1 MLAGPRHK
9 NDLTLTSPGGF
20 THHTQINISFM
31 VGVKRFIKVDNKV
44 QYVYMRGNQRFVNS
58 AGILE
63 FNTWRYYINN
73 KGCFSFKGKGI
84 EDNYYL
90 LRPIN
95 LLDGTQVKSR
105 KLFWRA
111 NAEAELIWGTDYI
124 IGSHQHRYL
133 VFTLFSKRNLPSK
146 FN

>member
-1 MLAGPRHK
+1 MR
-9 NDLTLTSPGGF
+9 
-20 THHTQINISFM
+20 
-31 VGVKRFIKVDNKV
+31 VKWLIKKDNKD
-44 QYVYMRGNQRFVNS
+44 QYVCMRSNQRLANS

-105 KLFWRA
+105 KSFWRA
-111 NAEAELIWGTDYI
+111 NAEAELIWGRDYI
-124 IGSHQHRYL
+124 IGSHQAAVSLAKGIYHP
-133 VFTLFSKRNLPSK
+133 NLIEIADREIISDTIRHGAL
-146 FN
+146 

>member
-1 MLAGPRHK
+1 
-9 NDLTLTSPGGF
+9 
-20 THHTQINISFM
+20 M
-31 VGVKRFIKVDNKV
+31 VRVKRLIKVDNKN
-44 QYVYMRGNQRFVNS
+44 QYVYMQGNQRFVNS

-63 FNTWRYYINN
+63 FNTWRYYINY

-105 KLFWRA
+105 KLFWQA

-124 IGSHQHRYL
+124 IGSHQAAVSLAKGIYHP
-133 VFTLFSKRNLPSK
+133 NLIETADREIISDTIRHGLL
-146 FN
+146 

>member
-1 MLAGPRHK
+1 MR
-9 NDLTLTSPGGF
+9 
-20 THHTQINISFM
+20 
-31 VGVKRFIKVDNKV
+31 VKWSIRIENKDR
-44 QYVYMRGNQRFVNS
+44 YVYMRSNQRLANS

-73 KGCFSFKGKGI
+73 KGCFSFKLKGI

-105 KLFWRA
+105 KSFWRA
-111 NAEAELIWGTDYI
+111 
-124 IGSHQHRYL
+124 
-133 VFTLFSKRNLPSK
+133 SKRRGRTYLGNRLY
-146 FN
+146 NR

>member
-1 MLAGPRHK
+1 MR
-9 NDLTLTSPGGF
+9 
-20 THHTQINISFM
+20 
-31 VGVKRFIKVDNKV
+31 VKRFIKVDNKD
-44 QYVYMRGNQRFVNS
+44 QHIYMRSNQRLANS

-105 KLFWRA
+105 KSFWRA
-111 NAEAELIWGTDYI
+111 NAEAELIWGTD
-124 IGSHQHRYL
+124 GSHQIAKGIYHP
-133 VFTLFSKRNLPSK
+133 TLIETADREIISDTIRHGLL
-146 FN
+146 

>member
-1 MLAGPRHK
+1 
-9 NDLTLTSPGGF
+9 
-20 THHTQINISFM
+20 M
-31 VGVKRFIKVDNKV
+31 VRVKRLIRIDNTV
-44 QYVYMRGNQRFVNS
+44 THVYMRSNQRFVNS

-90 LRPIN
+90 LRPIY

-105 KLFWRA
+105 KLFWQA

-124 IGSHQHRYL
+124 IGSHQAAVSLAKGIYHP
-133 VFTLFSKRNLPSK
+133 NLIETADREIISDTIRHGAL
-146 FN
+146 

>member
-1 MLAGPRHK
+1 MR
-9 NDLTLTSPGGF
+9 
-20 THHTQINISFM
+20 
-31 VGVKRFIKVDNKV
+31 VKRFIKVDNKD
-44 QYVYMRGNQRFVNS
+44 QHIYMRSNQRLANS

-105 KLFWRA
+105 KSFWRA
-111 NAEAELIWGTDYI
+111 NAEAELIWGRDYI
-124 IGSHQHRYL
+124 IGSHQAAVSLAKGIYHP
-133 VFTLFSKRNLPSK
+133 NLIETADREIISDTIRHGLL
-146 FN
+146 